1 MGQTIILHSEKTL
14 SLLLQKIINIV
25 LFLCIIIQIVSIL
38 DRFNFYLMS
47 WLIPI
52 KIIEGIVIYL
62 QGALSVQKKVMLN
75 APQRREKHLDP
86 PSFVLNLVELCV
98 DLQNNT

>member
-1 MGQTIILHSEKTL
+1 
-14 SLLLQKIINIV
+14 
-25 LFLCIIIQIVSIL
+25 
-38 DRFNFYLMS
+38 MS

>member
-1 MGQTIILHSEKTL
+1 
-14 SLLLQKIINIV
+14 
-25 LFLCIIIQIVSIL
+25 
-38 DRFNFYLMS
+38 MS

-52 KIIEGIVIYL
+52 KIIEGNVIYL

-75 APQRREKHLDP
+75 APQGTREAFRP

-98 DLQNNT
+98 DLQKKYLRTKIKNFDRRIQPP